1 MLDLL
6 RSQTRWVSTDRYE
19 PVPDITRLPGWLWQR
34 MGRGVRIAV
43 LLLVLAL
50 IAAGAALLP
59 GIQESKDEQARSEA
73 GRRAAARAELARR
86 LEREQRPRFER
97 SAAVAPAGAGAQQ
110 QLAARAELMEELPA
124 AVLADA
130 RARVRS
136 GALDGPVLRVACEP
150 FPRSVDATGA
160 DEDLSRRSGRYS
172 CIAVTAEF
180 ERSEPID
187 RRRRR
192 PPVPGARRLRE
203 RPLRLLQG
211 LRPGR
216 PLPRP
221 ARDHAARLRGLSP
234 PMLRAG
240 EEEAA

>member
-19 PVPDITRLPGWLWQR
+19 PLPDITRLPGWLWQR
-34 MGRGVRIAV
+34 MGRGVRIAL

-73 GRRAAARAELARR
+73 ERRAAARAELERR

-130 RARVRS
+130 RARVRR

-172 CIAVTAEF
+172 CLAVTAEF
-180 ERSEPID
+180 ERSEQSIGGVLGHQYRALVD
-187 RRRRR
+187 F
-192 PPVPGARRLRE
+192 E
-203 RPLRLLQG
+203 S
-211 LRPGR
+211 GR
-216 PLPRP
+216 YAYCKVAGQAGPS
-221 ARDHAARLRGLSP
+221 RDQLATTPSACG
-234 PMLRAG
+234 G
-240 EEEAA
+240 

>member
-180 ERSEPID
+180 ERSDQSIGGVVGHQYRALVDFES
-187 RRRRR
+187 
-192 PPVPGARRLRE
+192 
-203 RPLRLLQG
+203 
-211 LRPGR
+211 GR
-216 PLPRP
+216 YAYCKVSGQAGPSRDQLATTPR
-221 ARDHAARLRGLSP
+221 ACG
-234 PMLRAG
+234 G
-240 EEEAA
+240 

>member
-73 GRRAAARAELARR
+73 GRRAAERAELARR

-130 RARVRS
+130 RARVRR

-172 CIAVTAEF
+172 CLAVTAEF
-180 ERSEPID
+180 ERSEQSIGGVVGHQYRALVD
-187 RRRRR
+187 F
-192 PPVPGARRLRE
+192 E
-203 RPLRLLQG
+203 S
-211 LRPGR
+211 GR
-216 PLPRP
+216 YAYCKVSGQAGPS
-221 ARDHAARLRGLSP
+221 RDQLATTPSACG
-234 PMLRAG
+234 G
-240 EEEAA
+240 

>member
-150 FPRSVDATGA
+150 FPRSVDASGA

-180 ERSEPID
+180 ERSDQSIGGVVGHQYRALVDFES
-187 RRRRR
+187 
-192 PPVPGARRLRE
+192 
-203 RPLRLLQG
+203 
-211 LRPGR
+211 GR
-216 PLPRP
+216 YAYCKVSGQAGPSRDQLATTPR
-221 ARDHAARLRGLSP
+221 ACG
-234 PMLRAG
+234 G
-240 EEEAA
+240 

>member
-19 PVPDITRLPGWLWQR
+19 PLPDITRLPGWLWQR
-34 MGRGVRIAV
+34 MGRGVRIAL

-73 GRRAAARAELARR
+73 GRRAAERAELARR

-130 RARVRS
+130 RERVRR

-150 FPRSVDATGA
+150 FPRSVDGTGA

-172 CIAVTAEF
+172 CLAVTAEF
-180 ERSEPID
+180 ERSEQSIGGVLGHQYRALVD
-187 RRRRR
+187 F
-192 PPVPGARRLRE
+192 E
-203 RPLRLLQG
+203 S
-211 LRPGR
+211 GR
-216 PLPRP
+216 YAYCKVSGQAGPS
-221 ARDHAARLRGLSP
+221 RDQLATTPSACG
-234 PMLRAG
+234 G
-240 EEEAA
+240 

>member
-19 PVPDITRLPGWLWQR
+19 PLPDITRLPGWLWQR
-34 MGRGVRIAV
+34 MGRGVRIAL

-73 GRRAAARAELARR
+73 GRRAAERAELARR

-130 RARVRS
+130 RARVRR

-160 DEDLSRRSGRYS
+160 DEDLSRRTGRYS
-172 CIAVTAEF
+172 CLAVTAEF
-180 ERSEPID
+180 ERSEQSIGGVLGHQYRALVD
-187 RRRRR
+187 F
-192 PPVPGARRLRE
+192 E
-203 RPLRLLQG
+203 S
-211 LRPGR
+211 GR
-216 PLPRP
+216 YAYCKVSGQAGPS
-221 ARDHAARLRGLSP
+221 RDQLATTPSACG
-234 PMLRAG
+234 G
-240 EEEAA
+240 